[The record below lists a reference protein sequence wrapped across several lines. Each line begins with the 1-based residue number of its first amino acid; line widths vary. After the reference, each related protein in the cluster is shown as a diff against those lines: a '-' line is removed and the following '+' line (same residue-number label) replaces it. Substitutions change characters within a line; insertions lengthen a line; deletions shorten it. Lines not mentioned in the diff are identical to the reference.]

1 MLWRSVLAL
10 ICAAACVQA
19 EPTLTLDGVIALPR
33 LSEGFGGLSGI
44 EVFDGGDK
52 ALVLSDRGS
61 LFHVTFD
68 RTGDVAKVVGATH
81 DGRTDDLGDTEGLA
95 VDAAGRLYISM
106 EGPAGLAVEQA
117 DGGFTRPHGHPDF
130 STMIKNRALEALALA
145 PDGNVVTVPEEVA
158 DNTASFPVYQ
168 FSKGIWTKGPM
179 LPRDGDFLPTGADF
193 GPDGLFYLLERRLS
207 FRGFASRIRRFD
219 LAAPDLAETTLLTT
233 EPGTYGNLE
242 GLSLWQDAQGITH
255 LTLVADDNFYTLFR
269 NQIVEFT
276 LTE

>member
-1 MLWRSVLAL
+1 MLWRSALAL

-33 LSEGFGGLSGI
+33 LSEGFGGLSAI
-44 EVFDGGDK
+44 EVFDGGAT
-52 ALVLSDRGS
+52 ALALSDRGN
-61 LFHVTFD
+61 LFRVAFD
-68 RTGDVAKVVGATH
+68 RSGEPVKVSSAIH

-95 VDAAGRLYISM
+95 VDAAGRLYVSM
-106 EGPAGLAVEQA
+106 EGPAGIAVERA
-117 DGGFTRPHGHPDF
+117 AGGFDRPRGHPDF
-130 STMIKNRALEALALA
+130 NTMDKNRALEALAVA
-145 PDGNVVTVPEEVA
+145 PDGTVVTVPEHSA
-158 DNTASFPVYQ
+158 NDSTPFPVYQ
-168 FSKGIWTKGPM
+168 FDGHSWTKGPF

-219 LAAPDLAETTLLTT
+219 LSAPDLAETTLLTT

-242 GLSLWQDAQGITH
+242 GISLWQDTQGVTH
-255 LTLVADDNFYTLFR
+255 LTLVADDNFYTFFS
-269 NQIVEFT
+269 NQMVEFT